1 MFLLLFTLRDSPSGD
16 SASGWSLFSHP
27 EALGWFW
34 IFRHGLYHQS
44 TTGVALRNEKKPF
57 THLFI
62 PAGTAFLGNHTT
74 GRGDGHQQTS
84 HHYHHGNQSFLP
96 YFDNS
101 SLRLLNVSGLTS
113 AFKCG
118 SESHMIVLFV
128 QGTRLTP
135 ENDTVVTVTIAT
147 FWHLECSVS
156 TIFDQSNIIVAKEIF
171 CNLTTITFDTGVTF
185 CSCLKG

>member
-1 MFLLLFTLRDSPSGD
+1 MFLLLFTLRDSPSGEP
-16 SASGWSLFSHP
+16 P

-57 THLFI
+57 THLFM

-101 SLRLLNVSGLTS
+101 SLRLLNVSGVTS

-118 SESHMIVLFV
+118 NESHMIVLFV

-135 ENDTVVTVTIAT
+135 EIDTVVTIAT
-147 FWHLECSVS
+147 FWHLECSVC

-171 CNLTTITFDTGVTF
+171 CHLNTIAFDTGVTF